1 MNFKIDFGWWDM
13 QSNSS
18 CNRVRSAMVHELV
31 QVVNGLIQLSE
42 LNLVVLVV
50 TEDTLVRYKLN

>member
-1 MNFKIDFGWWDM
+1 MEFELEAGWWDM

-31 QVVNGLIQLSE
+31 QVVNSLPQLSE
-42 LNLVVLVV
+42 LKSVVLFV
-50 TEDTLVRYKLN
+50 TEDTLVRDLVN